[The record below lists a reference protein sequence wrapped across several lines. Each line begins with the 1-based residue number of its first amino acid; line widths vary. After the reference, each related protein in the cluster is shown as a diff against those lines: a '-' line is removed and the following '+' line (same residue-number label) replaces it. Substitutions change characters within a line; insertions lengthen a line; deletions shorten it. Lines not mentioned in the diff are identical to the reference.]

1 MTAGGDH
8 GHELE
13 GEFPFY
19 SKPVQRQRWG
29 DEQVRPHTNWGKK
42 MITSLDRGILS
53 SKIYKKP
60 HHTYL
65 SISHNKGDTFF
76 DLFYVSA

>member
-1 MTAGGDH
+1 LLLLVAVETLSRPSFTFYFDGLIVRYRLDRFTGNNMTAGGDH

-29 DEQVRPHTNWGKK
+29 DEQIHPHTNWGE
-42 MITSLDRGILS
+42 
-53 SKIYKKP
+53 
-60 HHTYL
+60 
-65 SISHNKGDTFF
+65 
-76 DLFYVSA
+76 